1 SLPPPP
7 SDQTFT
13 QDFLEDD
20 PSLSNAVDVTE
31 FGTGYRPLHYAAYG
45 GFLGVCEA
53 LHTAGARPLAAGDN
67 GVTALFLA
75 AQAGKVDVVRFLLGL
90 GADPT
95 ARERESGL
103 CAMDVASES
112 DPDVFRQMQEKGG
125 FEVPPAP
132 EVPPTVNRVEP
143 TSLQVAYL
151 PFPEASGQLPVT
163 RYKVKVEHPGDSS
176 NQATQAP
183 DITDAA
189 NINNASNNTTTSNI
203 PLDVDGAEGAEDARA
218 PPAADPD
225 AGGDDSSFAD
235 PTLSKVVLVPSAGET
250 NSASEG
256 GRQKRTL
263 VTVRGLRP
271 ATRYRVKVAAINAL
285 GFGPYGPPS
294 EAVLLPEKL
303 EGDGEGEGSS
313 TTRENGSSV
322 GAERAKKGK
331 GRQVLAR
338 EKRRSMAA
346 QAARLQEQQLLEA
359 KERQQRR
366 RAQSQ
371 GQQQGSTDAKVSGR
385 QQLAAMAG
393 GDYCGR
399 HNGGVGAGGDG
410 RERPLTESSGVHHH
424 HRSRSQ
430 PKHGGA
436 ELAARAART
445 TTAPAQRGAEPPP
458 PTATATAAAVP
469 AAKAGH
475 RGAAPGRRRRQAD
488 ERSRRGRAE
497 RPVTTTTT
505 TTTGAAAA
513 ERRDRDDGSDGPP
526 GRRRLIATAP
536 LPTADTTEPP
546 RYLAATSAGRMSAR
560 AYSQRTDGGG
570 GGGDGTVEE
579 WRRER
584 IAGINV
590 RENRP
595 LRGSPSPRVDDKK
608 GSGGSKSKR
617 FGGGAGSGAG
627 EGARAGRGAGG
638 RRRRGQPAAGG
649 GGRGGCLSSDVSISS
664 CGDMTIS
671 SEEQDGEEMAYTG

>member
-1 SLPPPP
+1 SPP
-7 SDQTFT
+7 SDQNLI

-20 PSLSNAVDVTE
+20 LSLANAVDVTE
-31 FGTGYRPLHYAAYG
+31 FGMGYRPLHYAAYG

-53 LHTAGARPLAAGDN
+53 LHAAGARPLAAGDN

-75 AQAGKVDVVRFLLGL
+75 AQAGKADVVRFLLGL

-132 EVPPTVNRVEP
+132 EVPPTVTRVES
-143 TSLQVAYL
+143 TLLQVSYL
-151 PFPEASGQLPVT
+151 PFPEASGELPVT
-163 RYKVKVEHPGDSS
+163 RYKVKVEQPGDSS
-176 NQATQAP
+176 NQAAQAP
-183 DITDAA
+183 DVIDAA
-189 NINNASNNTTTSNI
+189 NTNNASSSTTTSNI
-203 PLDVDGAEGAEDARA
+203 PLNVHGVEGAENARA
-218 PPAADPD
+218 RPAADPD
-225 AGGDDSSFAD
+225 AGGDDSSFAS

-256 GRQKRTL
+256 GRQKRTI

-294 EAVLLPEKL
+294 EAVVLPEKV
-303 EGDGEGEGSS
+303 EGEGGGEGSS
-313 TTRENGSSV
+313 TTKENGSSA

-331 GRQVLAR
+331 ERQVLAR

-359 KERQQRR
+359 KERQQQRR

-371 GQQQGSTDAKVSGR
+371 GQQQENSNAKVSGR
-385 QQLAAMAG
+385 QQLAATAG
-393 GDYCGR
+393 GDYYGR

-410 RERPLTESSGVHHH
+410 RERLLTESSDFPHH

-430 PKHGGA
+430 VNHGGA
-436 ELAARAART
+436 GLAAGAAK
-445 TTAPAQRGAEPPP
+445 TAPPPAQLAAGPPP
-458 PTATATAAAVP
+458 PMAAAAAVL

-475 RGAAPGRRRRQAD
+475 RGAAAGGRRRQAD

-497 RPVTTTTT
+497 RPVTTPTT

-513 ERRDRDDGSDGPP
+513 AEQHDRDNGSDGPP
-526 GRRRLIATAP
+526 GLRRLIATAP
-536 LPTADTTEPP
+536 PLAMDTPEPP

-560 AYSQRTDGGG
+560 AYRQRTDGGG
-570 GGGDGTVEE
+570 GGGGDGTAEE
-579 WRRER
+579 GHRGR
-584 IAGINV
+584 IAGSNA

-595 LRGSPSPRVDDKK
+595 LRGSPPPRVDDKK
-608 GSGGSKSKR
+608 LSGGSSSKR
-617 FGGGAGSGAG
+617 FGAAAGSGAG
-627 EGARAGRGAGG
+627 EGAGAGRGATG
-638 RRRRGQPAAGG
+638 RRRRRQPAAGG
-649 GGRGGCLSSDVSISS
+649 GGRGGCSSSDVSISS

-671 SEEQDGEEMAYTG
+671 SEEQEGEEMAYTG

>member
-1 SLPPPP
+1 SLPSPP

-20 PSLSNAVDVTE
+20 PSLANAVDVTE

-53 LHTAGARPLAAGDN
+53 LYTAGARPLVAGDN

-75 AQAGKVDVVRFLLGL
+75 AQAGKSDVVRFLLGL

-132 EVPPTVNRVEP
+132 GVPPTVNRVEP

-151 PFPEASGQLPVT
+151 PFPEASGHLPVT

-176 NQATQAP
+176 NQAAQAP
-183 DITDAA
+183 DITDVA
-189 NINNASNNTTTSNI
+189 NTNSASNTTTISNI
-203 PLDVDGAEGAEDARA
+203 PLDVDGAEGAENARV

-225 AGGDDSSFAD
+225 AGGDDSSFAN
-235 PTLSKVVLVPSAGET
+235 PTLSKVVLVPSEGGT

-294 EAVLLPEKL
+294 EAVVLPEKI
-303 EGDGEGEGSS
+303 EGEGEGEGNS
-313 TTRENGSSV
+313 TTKESGSSV
-322 GAERAKKGK
+322 EAERAKKGK

-346 QAARLQEQQLLEA
+346 QAVRLQEQQLLEA
-359 KERQQRR
+359 KERQQQRR

-371 GQQQGSTDAKVSGR
+371 GQQQENSNAKVSGR
-385 QQLAAMAG
+385 RQLAATAG
-393 GDYCGR
+393 GEYYGR

-410 RERPLTESSGVHHH
+410 RERLLTESSDVPHH

-430 PKHGGA
+430 ANHGGA
-436 ELAARAART
+436 GLAARGSKT
-445 TTAPAQRGAEPPP
+445 TPAPTQRAAEPPP
-458 PTATATAAAVP
+458 PTATARAAAVP
-469 AAKAGH
+469 AAKADH
-475 RGAAPGRRRRQAD
+475 RGAADGGRRRQAD
-488 ERSRRGRAE
+488 ERSRRGWAE

-513 ERRDRDDGSDGPP
+513 AEQRDRDDGSDGPP

-536 LPTADTTEPP
+536 PLTADTTEPP

-560 AYSQRTDGGG
+560 AYRQRTNG

-579 WRRER
+579 WHRER
-584 IAGINV
+584 IAGSNAG
-590 RENRP
+590 ENRP
-595 LRGSPSPRVDDKK
+595 LRGSPSPRVNDKK
-608 GSGGSKSKR
+608 GSGGSSSKR
-617 FGGGAGSGAG
+617 FGGGDGSGAG
-627 EGARAGRGAGG
+627 EGARAGREAGG
-638 RRRRGQPAAGG
+638 RRRRRQPAAGG
-649 GGRGGCLSSDVSISS
+649 GGRGGCSSSDVSISS

-671 SEEQDGEEMAYTG
+671 SEEQEGEEMAYTG

>member
-1 SLPPPP
+1 PNAEDPP
-7 SDQTFT
+7 STQTLT

-20 PSLSNAVDVTE
+20 PSLANAVDATE

-53 LHTAGARPLAAGDN
+53 LHAAGARPLAAGDN

-75 AQAGKVDVVRFLLGL
+75 AQAGKADVVRFLLDL

-132 EVPPTVNRVEP
+132 EVPPMVTRIESS
-143 TSLQVAYL
+143 SLQMAYL

-163 RYKVKVEHPGDSS
+163 RYKVKVEHPGDDNSS
-176 NQATQAP
+176 NQAAQPPNA
-183 DITDAA
+183 TDAA
-189 NINNASNNTTTSNI
+189 SAKNASNTATARGNT
-203 PLDVDGAEGAEDARA
+203 PLDVDGAEGAENAPRV
-218 PPAADPD
+218 PPAADDPD
-225 AGGDDSSFAD
+225 ACGDDNGFAN
-235 PTLSKVVLVPSAGET
+235 PTLSKVVLVPSAGGT
-250 NSASEG
+250 NSTAEG
-256 GRQKRTL
+256 VRQKRTF
-263 VTVRGLRP
+263 VTVKGLKP

-294 EAVLLPEKL
+294 AAVMLPEKT
-303 EGDGEGEGSS
+303 EGEGEGEGSS
-313 TTRENGSSV
+313 TAKEHESSV

-371 GQQQGSTDAKVSGR
+371 EQQQGSSNAKVSGR
-385 QQLAAMAG
+385 QQLAATAG
-393 GDYCGR
+393 GDYGR
-399 HNGGVGAGGDG
+399 HTGGVGAGGDG
-410 RERPLTESSGVHHH
+410 RERILLTESSAAPHH

-430 PKHGGA
+430 PRHDGVG
-436 ELAARAART
+436 LAARAAAKT
-445 TTAPAQRGAEPPP
+445 TPAQRAAEPPP
-458 PTATATAAAVP
+458 STAAAATAVP
-469 AAKAGH
+469 ATNKAGH
-475 RGAAPGRRRRQAD
+475 RGSAGGRRRQAD
-488 ERSRRGRAE
+488 ERYRRGRGE

-505 TTTGAAAA
+505 TTTTTGAAA
-513 ERRDRDDGSDGPP
+513 EQRDRSGNDGPP

-536 LPTADTTEPP
+536 PLAADTTETP

-560 AYSQRTDGGG
+560 AYRQRAD
-570 GGGDGTVEE
+570 GGGDGTAEE
-579 WRRER
+579 SHRGR
-584 IAGINV
+584 IAGSNAGD
-590 RENRP
+590 NQP
-595 LRGSPSPRVDDKK
+595 LRGSPSPRVADKK
-608 GSGGSKSKR
+608 ASGGSSSKR

-627 EGARAGRGAGG
+627 EGTGGGRGAGG
-638 RRRRGQPAAGG
+638 RQRRRRPAAGEN
-649 GGRGGCLSSDVSISS
+649 RGGCSSSDVSMSS

-671 SEEQDGEEMAYTG
+671 SEEQEGEEMAYTG